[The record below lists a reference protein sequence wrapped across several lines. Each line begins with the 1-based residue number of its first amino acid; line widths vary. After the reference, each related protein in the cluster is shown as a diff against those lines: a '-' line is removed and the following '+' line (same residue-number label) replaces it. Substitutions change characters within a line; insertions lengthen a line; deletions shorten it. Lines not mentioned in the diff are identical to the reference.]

1 MQYRILILTYFI
13 FFNLTHLFGQPPTWS
28 FGKSFDGSLTDIAM
42 DLCTDQN
49 NNIILVGSFYS
60 PDLEFGPFTLST
72 NGIDDIFV
80 SKFDNSGNVIWAK
93 SFGGNGYDAV
103 MAVACDDSNNI
114 YITGSFDSDSIQFDG
129 SELFKTG
136 ITNLFLVKMDENG
149 NVIWAKQSYNSI
161 ICGAI
166 GLTINHSGDLFLTAE
181 AGGSLVLFDQ
191 DSIHISQAPG
201 IVVSL
206 LFKLNRNGNII
217 WRKVIEGPGNNDF
230 PLISSDGLGNS
241 FLFFHSGTHS
251 VIIDTAQL
259 MSNSYSNVYIAKFD
273 SSGNLVFASLIA
285 GLGGLGAVQNKEI
298 LTDSIGNFY
307 VVGNSEADTLDFGQ
321 FQLINVHSNE
331 DAFLAKFNNVGIP
344 IWAKYFGGNS
354 SDYALNVSINP
365 DGGPTMVG
373 AFYSHS
379 ITIDSISLIND
390 STSYTDIFYA
400 RFDSSGNINYATDFG
415 GVKTEYTSS
424 IVIDKNGVNYL
435 AGQTNSDM
443 VLFNNLTLSNNTG
456 TYDIFLLKSDL
467 PTEIK
472 SIPNDVLDGKI
483 ITFPN
488 PGKGRFQIICN
499 LPIQRISVTN
509 LFGQIVFSDDISTN
523 NHQQYSLDLYQPGIY
538 ILSVQVSTG
547 LMCRKIVVE

>member
-1 MQYRILILTYFI
+1 MQYKLLILTYFI
-13 FFNLTHLFGQPPTWS
+13 YFSISSLFGQPPTWS

-42 DLCTDQN
+42 DLCIDQN

-72 NGIDDIFV
+72 NGIDDICV
-80 SKFDNSGNVIWAK
+80 SKFNNSGNVIWAK

-103 MAVACDDSNNI
+103 LAVASDDSDNI

-129 SELFKTG
+129 LKLFKTG
-136 ITNLFLVKMDENG
+136 ITNLFLVKLDENG
-149 NVIWAKQSYNSI
+149 NVLWAKQSYNSI
-161 ICGAI
+161 TCGAQA
-166 GLTINHSGDLFLTAE
+166 LTINHSGDLFLTAE
-181 AGGSLVLFDQ
+181 VGDSLVLFDQ
-191 DSIHISQAPG
+191 DSIHINPPPG
-201 IVVSL
+201 GVLSL
-206 LFKLNRNGNII
+206 LFKLNGNGNII
-217 WRKVIEGPGNNDF
+217 WRKVIEGPGRNDY

-241 FLFFHSGTHS
+241 FLFFHAGTPS
-251 VIIDTAQL
+251 VTIDTTHL
-259 MSNSYSNVYIAKFD
+259 MSNSYNNVYTVKFD
-273 SSGNLVFASLIA
+273 SSGNFVFASLITGVG
-285 GLGGLGAVQNKEI
+285 GLGGVQNKEI
-298 LTDSIGNFY
+298 ITDSIGNFY

-321 FQLINVHSNE
+321 FILTNVHANE
-331 DAFLAKFNNVGIP
+331 DAFVAKFNNVGTP

-354 SDYALNVSINP
+354 SDYALNVAINP
-365 DGGPTMVG
+365 DGGPTIYG
-373 AFYSHS
+373 AFYSHI
-379 ITIDSISLIND
+379 ITIDTISLIND
-390 STSYTDIFYA
+390 STNYTDIFYA

-483 ITFPN
+483 IAFPN
-488 PGKGRFQIICN
+488 PGTGKFQITCN

-509 LFGQIVFSDDISTN
+509 FLGQIVFSDDISTN
-523 NHQQYSLDLYQPGIY
+523 NHQQYSFDLYQPGIY